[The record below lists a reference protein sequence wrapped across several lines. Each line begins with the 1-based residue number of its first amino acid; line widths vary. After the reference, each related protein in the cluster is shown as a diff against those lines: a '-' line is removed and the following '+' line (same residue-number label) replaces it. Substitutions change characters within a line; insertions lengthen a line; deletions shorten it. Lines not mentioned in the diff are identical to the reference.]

1 MKEKIYKYLLLSF
14 ILINFWT
21 LYGFFNFFLEA
32 PGWFH
37 GFGVGIF
44 YFNTLYICLG
54 IGLILILLRLALYFL
69 KKNNFLKT
77 NFIYILT
84 GIFNLNLCLITSI
97 SLCLGILRFDID
109 FIPFIVAL
117 IIISTVLNFDIYK
130 SNFKNKTIE
139 PNA

>member
-1 MKEKIYKYLLLSF
+1 MKKKIYKYLLLSF

-44 YFNTLYICLG
+44 YFDTLYVSLG
-54 IGLILILLRLALYFL
+54 IGFVLILLRLALYFL
-69 KKNNFLKT
+69 KKKNFLKT

-84 GIFNLNLCLITSI
+84 GIFNLNLCLIGLI
-97 SLCLGILRFDID
+97 SLCLEIFDID

-117 IIISTVLNFDIYK
+117 IIISAIINFDIYK
-130 SNFKNKTIE
+130 SNFKNEAIK